1 MEKAELPERRDAF
14 AVDVEYAAD
23 ASESVVRGDGNAG
36 VIVTYHDG
44 ITVEKPGAE
53 SRRKILAC
61 VHVEED
67 SRRAEYGT
75 LPGSLSEK
83 ATNSGFPTGAL
94 QRRSESE
101 LPLPGP
107 QNGRKTHAAAVPAR
121 PAERRPQTC
130 GQRHS

>member
-14 AVDVEYAAD
+14 TVDVEYAAA

-36 VIVTYHDG
+36 VVVTYHDG

-53 SRRKILAC
+53 IRRKILAC

-75 LPGSLSEK
+75 LPGSLSEE
-83 ATNSGFPTGAL
+83 ATNSGFPTGSL
-94 QRRSESE
+94 QRRGKPE

-107 QNGRKTHAAAVPAR
+107 QNGRNGDGNADTA
-121 PAERRPQTC
+121 
-130 GQRHS
+130 

>member
-1 MEKAELPERRDAF
+1 MSHNLEHQKVHSRMVKEVLKAVA
-14 AVDVEYAAD
+14 
-23 ASESVVRGDGNAG
+23 RGDGNAE
-36 VIVTYHDG
+36 VVVTYHDG

-75 LPGSLSEK
+75 LPGSLSEE
-83 ATNSGFPTGAL
+83 ATNSGFPTGSL

-107 QNGRKTHAAAVPAR
+107 QNGRNGDGNADTA
-121 PAERRPQTC
+121 
-130 GQRHS
+130 

>member
-14 AVDVEYAAD
+14 AVDVEYAAV
-23 ASESVVRGDGNAG
+23 ASESVVRGDGDAG
-36 VIVTYHDG
+36 VVVTYHDG

-67 SRRAEYGT
+67 GRRAEYGT
-75 LPGSLSEK
+75 LPGSLSEE
-83 ATNSGFPTGAL
+83 ATNSGFPAGTL
-94 QRRSESE
+94 QRRGKPE

-107 QNGRKTHAAAVPAR
+107 QNGRNGDGNTDAAGAGR
-121 PAERRPQTC
+121 EAETAHP
-130 GQRHS
+130 GEVF